1 MYVQDLMIFNMMIV
15 GFTLFYHI
23 LLYVHLEFFPNWL
36 NHCFKCRK
44 KTTRRRSADAAPRLP
59 PTTKGQMHP
68 RQGPSTSKP
77 WNQWFTKKNMKKQRF
92 SSTSSKIMDLDNFW
106 LWFRCWCTQIH
117 GFLLHA
123 AAQHQAPIA
132 ARAAVL
138 EGQVGDQLKPWGFWS
153 ILIKKAWGETGES
166 SLCKW
171 RVLMRRS
178 AIQ

>member
-1 MYVQDLMIFNMMIV
+1 MYVQDLMILNMMIV

-44 KTTRRRSADAAPRLP
+44 KTTRRRRADAAPRLP

-68 RQGPSTSKP
+68 RRGPSTSKP

-92 SSTSSKIMDLDNFW
+92 SSTSSKVMDLDNFW

-117 GFLLHA
+117 GDFCCTL
-123 AAQHQAPIA
+123 QHSTRHPL
-132 ARAAVL
+132 RR
-138 EGQVGDQLKPWGFWS
+138 GQLCWRVRSEISSSHGDFDRFWS
-153 ILIKKAWGETGES
+153 RKHGVKLG
-166 SLCKW
+166 
-171 RVLMRRS
+171 RVAS
-178 AIQ
+178 VNGGF